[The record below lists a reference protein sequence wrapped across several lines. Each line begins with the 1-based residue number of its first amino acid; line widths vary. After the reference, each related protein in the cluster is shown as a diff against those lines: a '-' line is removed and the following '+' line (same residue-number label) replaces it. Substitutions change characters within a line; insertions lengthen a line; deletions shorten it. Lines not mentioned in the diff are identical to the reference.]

1 MKFHLLK
8 EKTEAV
14 KAAIKEKLSKNVSNT
29 EENYYGAAKHWYEEV
44 YESVLCSRDRYRL
57 LAILLGGLLTL
68 SLIALV
74 VLLPLKHAVYR
85 VLTLNQTTG
94 EVVQLKE
101 LEGSHFSEN
110 WAMTRYFINQ
120 YIQHKNTYHYTDI
133 KRLFNVTLAMS
144 TPSIA
149 KNVEAEMVDTNPA
162 SPINVLGKEGY
173 QDVTVLSINQLN
185 TNTALARFRI
195 LTYPKDDTA
204 HVKQTDFQVVMKWE
218 YQNTKASL
226 EERDLNPL
234 GFRVTYYQA
243 SPLFTD
249 N

>member
-1 MKFHLLK
+1 MPFNQLK
-8 EKTEAV
+8 EKT
-14 KAAIKEKLSKNVSNT
+14 KAAKAIIKERLSQEVFKT
-29 EENYYGAAKHWYEEV
+29 EGNYYREAKHWYEEV

-57 LAILLGGLLTL
+57 LSVILGGLLTL

-74 VLLPLKHAVYR
+74 LLIPLKKVVYR

-110 WAMTRYFINQ
+110 WIMTRYFISQ
-120 YIQHKNTYHYTDI
+120 YIQAKNTYHYTDI
-133 KRLFNVTLAMS
+133 KRLFNATLAMS
-144 TPSIA
+144 APIIA
-149 KNVEAEMVDTNPA
+149 KNVEAEMVDTNPE
-162 SPINVLGKEGY
+162 SPINQLGKEGY
-173 QDVTVLSINQLN
+173 QDVIVLSINQLN
-185 TNTALARFRI
+185 ANTALARFRI
-195 LTYPKDDTA
+195 LTHPKDDPT
-204 HVKQTDFQVVMKWE
+204 HVKSADFQVVMKWD
-218 YQNTKASL
+218 YQNTKSSL

-234 GFRVTYYQA
+234 GFKVTYYQA